1 MRVAPDPAAGA
12 PRAILPGMNASIEAT
27 RASWDV
33 ICPRARRDAVASS
46 LRPLGVGLRFD
57 DAQRGSPRAADGCV
71 AWMEPS
77 TAERVWARLRGA
89 TPVVVVTADL
99 TLAVELVRRGARACF
114 EPEAAAAWLPLAVRA
129 APMGLFVWSP
139 AVARRVREVFEARG
153 DAGPEAVRATEREVE
168 TLALFAR
175 GFSYDEAARA
185 LGVSANTVRSH
196 VRAVYTK
203 LEVATKTEA
212 VLAARRRGWL
222 TDEPPRG
229 NIG

>member
-1 MRVAPDPAAGA
+1 MSAP
-12 PRAILPGMNASIEAT
+12 IEA
-27 RASWDV
+27 RCASWDV
-33 ICPRARRDAVASS
+33 ICPRARREALAAS

-57 DAQRGSPRAADGCV
+57 DALRASQGSADGCV

-77 TAERVWARLRGA
+77 TAQRVWARL
-89 TPVVVVTADL
+89 
-99 TLAVELVRRGARACF
+99 RGARACF

-129 APMGLFVWSP
+129 APTGLFVWSP
-139 AVARRVREVFEARG
+139 AVARRVREVFEARA
-153 DAGPEAVRATEREVE
+153 DTGPEVVRATEREIE

-175 GFSYDEAARA
+175 GLSYDEAARA

-196 VRAVYTK
+196 VRAVYAK

-222 TDEPPRG
+222 TEEQSRG
-229 NIG
+229 HCG